1 MFLSPILAL
10 ITAPVAI
17 IGSPL
22 FPEQAG
28 LDARSRQLLE
38 TRPARIFRFI
48 VLLSEN
54 WCFTKENAPALPGKE
69 KGVGRRFTIAFGA
82 FCVVGR
88 AAARFASGPSFLSV
102 LAAPALSP

>member
-28 LDARSRQLLE
+28 LYARSRQLLE
-38 TRPARIFRFI
+38 TRPARIFQFI

-54 WCFTKENAPALPGKE
+54 WWFTKENAPPPFPEK
-69 KGVGRRFTIAFGA
+69 KGVGSSFHSCLPGFWRGGRRCRKVAFS
-82 FCVVGR
+82 R
-88 AAARFASGPSFLSV
+88 IFLSV
-102 LAAPALSP
+102 LAT